1 MPRRAAPGRRD
12 RIEAAL
18 TPTLR
23 SALEQLRELFDI
35 RGDWQATG
43 IAAPFQAAACVL
55 LAAERVRAGEAPHSA
70 LTAAAAHLG
79 LSDETVRSWCVRWS
93 VRNAHTAGGTTAVS
107 LIADAATA
115 LPPDIEAA

>member
-1 MPRRAAPGRRD
+1 MPRRAAPGNRD
-12 RIEAAL
+12 RIEGAL

-23 SALEQLRELFDI
+23 AALEELRELFDI

-55 LAAERVRAGEAPHSA
+55 LAAERVRAGEAPHSG

-93 VRNAHTAGGTTAVS
+93 VRNAHKGGGTTAVS
-107 LIADAATA
+107 LIADAATT
-115 LPPDIEAA
+115 PTPGTEAA